1 MFEGNRCERCEAVVT
16 GDRAKHKQTKY
27 CVGCAR
33 EKKRENSLDPWLP
46 EERREYMRNYMRV
59 YRKTHPRLS
68 SPHLRKHPESRQQHQ
83 AGSTYLRSVV
93 FPMMLCLAYLSSG
106 TTDSNFDAL
115 RTLITDLE
123 LLVVKV
129 TSLVTVV
136 VLCCRHVAHFWRSK
150 EK

>member
-1 MFEGNRCERCEAVVT
+1 MLEGNRCERCEVVVAE
-16 GDRAKHKQTKY
+16 DRAKHKQTKY
-27 CVGCAR
+27 CVSCAR

-68 SPHLRKHPESRQQHQ
+68 SPHQRKHRETRQQHQ
-83 AGSTYLRSVV
+83 VGSTYLRCVCVV
-93 FPMMLCLAYLSSG
+93 PVLCLAYLSFG
-106 TTDSNFDAL
+106 TIDSSFDAL

-136 VLCCRHVAHFWRSK
+136 VLCCRHVAHFWRGK